1 MQRNPKVMGPLRG
14 MAVPNQLAMELE
26 KAASLLPVLYCLL
39 PGPAGGTVV
48 LHQPSLLP
56 GKAVL
61 GERTPG
67 TGPGAWE

>member
-1 MQRNPKVMGPLRG
+1 MGPLRG

-26 KAASLLPVLYCLL
+26 KAAPLLPVLYCLL

>member
-1 MQRNPKVMGPLRG
+1 MQRNPKVMGPLQA

-26 KAASLLPVLYCLL
+26 KGAPPPVLYCLL
-39 PGPAGGTVV
+39 LGPAGGTVV

-56 GKAVL
+56 GKGAL
-61 GERTPG
+61 GERMPG